1 MNIVR
6 AVAERGVEAIAR
18 VNRWRRRGG
27 ESAFLVGVHVPI
39 TAEMD
44 LADLRVTGT
53 IPPALRGRYLK
64 MGANPVRPDPASH
77 HWFLGDGMVH
87 GIALE
92 DGRATWYRNRW
103 ILSRLAA
110 PRSAARPRRAPAAAA
125 TTPSTPIS
133 STSAANPSP
142 SSKPAASP
150 SPSPRRSTTSATP
163 RSTARSPA
171 PSPVTPTATRS
182 PASTTPSPTTAASG
196 TASATSCFP
205 PKAGSPPSAPSP

>member
-110 PRSAARPRRAPAAAA
+110 AALGRPPAPGPRRGRNDTVNTNIVDIGGQTVAVVEAG
-125 TTPSTPIS
+125 SFVD
-133 STSAANPSP
+133 SALY
-142 SSKPAASP
+142 
-150 SPSPRRSTTSATP
+150 PRCACGS
-163 RSTARSPA
+163 ARSHGRFRRWVA
-171 PSPVTPTATRS
+171 NCPSFCLPVVLAVEVQRFKCVNLGCS
-182 PASTTPSPTTAASG
+182 
-196 TASATSCFP
+196 
-205 PKAGSPPSAPSP
+205 